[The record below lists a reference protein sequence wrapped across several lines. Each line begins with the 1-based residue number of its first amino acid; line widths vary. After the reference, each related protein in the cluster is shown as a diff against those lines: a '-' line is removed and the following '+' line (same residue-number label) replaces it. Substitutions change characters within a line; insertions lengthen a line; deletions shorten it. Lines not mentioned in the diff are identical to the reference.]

1 MTATPGFAPETFAM
15 ATPSHHG
22 DFERCRL
29 LCESIDRHVSSLSM
43 HYILVDTADAELFAA
58 LEAPHRRV
66 MTDTE
71 LLPSWLRGHD
81 DPFSRMS
88 RRVWTGAGA
97 LLRGIPPLRGWHVQQ
112 LRKLALPDV
121 ITEDVILYADSDV
134 AFLRPYDLA
143 SQILANQVLA
153 SQGMTGQT
161 RLYRKPGGIMP
172 GMPHVAWARAAAR
185 SLGIKAP
192 DLPANDYITALVTW
206 RRDNAVGLL
215 RHLENQSGKHW
226 VAAVA
231 QRRGFSEWLLYGMY
245 CDNVLGNASR
255 HVHDEHSL
263 AYMVWFEKDVPANG
277 LGDLRLLLEPGQVA
291 IGIQSF
297 IGFPVDEIRRYLAR
311 GDDAP

>member
-1 MTATPGFAPETFAM
+1 MIAAPDPAPENYAM
-15 ATPSHHG
+15 ATPSYHG
-22 DFERCRL
+22 DLERCRL
-29 LCESIDRHVSSLSM
+29 LCGSIDRHVSGLSV

-58 LEAPHRRV
+58 LEGPKRRI
-66 MTDTE
+66 MTDAQ

-81 DPFSRMS
+81 DPFSRNS
-88 RRVWTGAGA
+88 RRLWTGAGA

-143 SQILANQVLA
+143 RQRVDHKDMARK
-153 SQGMTGQT
+153 T

-172 GMPHVAWARAAAR
+172 GMPHVAWARTAAR

-192 DLPANDYITALVTW
+192 ELPAHDYITALVTW

-215 RHLENQSGKHW
+215 RHLEKQSGHHW
-226 VAAVA
+226 IAAVA
-231 QRRGFSEWLLYGMY
+231 KRRGFSEWLLYGMY
-245 CDNVLGNASR
+245 CDMVLGNASG

-263 AYMVWFEKDVPANG
+263 AYMVWFGKDVPEQG
-277 LGDLRLLLEPGQVA
+277 LGDVRLLLKPDQVA

-297 IGFPVDEIRRYLAR
+297 IGFPVDDIRRYLAM
-311 GDDAP
+311 GNDAP